1 MYLVVGLGNPG
12 SEYARN
18 RHNIGFMAADA
29 IVRRHQFG
37 RFRSKLE
44 GELSQGDIAGRKI
57 LILKPMTYMNESG
70 RSIGAALR
78 FFKLLPA
85 HLVVFHDEIDLAP
98 GRVRVK
104 NGGGIAGHNG
114 LRSIRDH
121 SGPDFRRV
129 RLGVGHPGGKER
141 VKGHVLQDFGKS
153 DDPWLDK
160 MLDAIAEYF
169 PLIVAADDLAF
180 MSKVAQA
187 VNPPKPK
194 PTAPEKLAGGENG
207 DG

>member
-1 MYLVVGLGNPG
+1 MLLVAGLGNPG
-12 SEYARN
+12 PEYTRN

-37 RFRSKLE
+37 PFRSKFA

-70 RSIGAALR
+70 RSVGAALR
-78 FFKLLPA
+78 FFKLSPA
-85 HLVVFHDEIDLAP
+85 DLVVIHDEIDLAP
-98 GRVRVK
+98 GRIRVK

-129 RLGVGHPGGKER
+129 RLGVGHPGGKEQ
-141 VKGHVLQDFGKS
+141 VKGHVLQDFVKS
-153 DDPWLDK
+153 DDLWLDK

-169 PLIVAADDLAF
+169 PLIVADDDLAF

-187 VNPPKPK
+187 VNPPKLN
-194 PTAPEKLAGGENG
+194 PTTPDKLAGGENG

>member
-1 MYLVVGLGNPG
+1 MLLVAGLGNPG
-12 SEYARN
+12 PGYARN

-29 IVRRHQFG
+29 IVRRHRFG
-37 RFRSKLE
+37 PFRSKFE
-44 GELSQGDIAGRKI
+44 GELSQGEIAGRKI

-78 FFKLLPA
+78 FFKLSPA
-85 HLVVFHDEIDLAP
+85 DLVVFHDEIDLAP
-98 GRVRVK
+98 GRIRVK

-121 SGPDFRRV
+121 SGAEFRRV
-129 RLGVGHPGGKER
+129 RLGVGHPGGKEQ

-153 DDPWLDK
+153 NDPWLDK

-169 PLIVAADDLAF
+169 PLIVGDDDLAF

-187 VNPPKPK
+187 VNPPKQK
-194 PTAPEKLAGGENG
+194 PTAPDKPAGEENG
-207 DG
+207 NG